1 MTSRIFLVE
10 DHPDIRDNLSM
21 ALEEVAGAEVV
32 GHAQSQ
38 PEALHWLAKNV
49 DSWDIA
55 VLDLFLSEGSGIG
68 VVRACSA
75 RLPHQRV
82 VVLSNYADVSATDAM
97 AHGADAVFDKAAG
110 LDDFFAYVLDNAPG

>member
-10 DHPDIRDNLSM
+10 DHPDIRDNLSI
-21 ALEEVAGAEVV
+21 ALEEVTGAEVV

-38 PEALHWLAKNV
+38 PEALRWLAKNT
-49 DSWDIA
+49 DGWDIA
-55 VLDLFLSEGSGIG
+55 VLDLFLAEGSGIG
-68 VVRACSA
+68 VVRACGA

-82 VVLSNYADVSATDAM
+82 VILSNYADVSANDAM

-110 LDDFFAYVLDNAPG
+110 LDDFFSYVLENAPD